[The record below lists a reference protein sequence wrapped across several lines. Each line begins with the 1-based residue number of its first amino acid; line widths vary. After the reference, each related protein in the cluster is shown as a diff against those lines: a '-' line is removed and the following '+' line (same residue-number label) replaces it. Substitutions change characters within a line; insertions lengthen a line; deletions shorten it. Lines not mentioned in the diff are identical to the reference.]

1 MTRNEA
7 EYMRNASVPP
17 DANRTR
23 SSEDHLDNV
32 TVTRFRFLVIGLVR
46 YLGCL

>member
-7 EYMRNASVPP
+7 DYMRNSSVPP

-23 SSEDHLDNV
+23 NSEDHFDNV
-32 TVTRFRFLVIGLVR
+32 TVTRFRFLAIGLVR
-46 YLGCL
+46 Y